1 MYGGMERLDAADM
14 LTAQCTSPKEEE
26 RRRGALVRLTTHRHT
41 QL

>member
-26 RRRGALVRLTTHRHT
+26 SGAACSTHHT
-41 QL
+41 